1 MNKAANKKGI
11 AALALVAL
19 TGALALSVSLAWAIP
34 YAHSEK
40 EAEAGSGLIHVAVTL
55 DESAIG
61 GPTKAVWLP
70 INADDANVEAVMNE
84 FLNASEDKSDRFAHE
99 DYAMESMADHLSGK
113 EYTVAVYKAGAQNPG
128 TDGFAYTSAS
138 AGDSESAPVESGD
151 GIYITVT
158 K

>member
-1 MNKAANKKGI
+1 MAAAFI
-11 AALALVAL
+11 AVLCSAALCASFAFGL
-19 TGALALSVSLAWAIP
+19 P

-40 EAEAGSGLIHVAVTL
+40 EADAGHGIIHVAVTL
-55 DESAIG
+55 DAKATG

-70 INADDANVEAVMNE
+70 INADDATVEAVMNE

-99 DYAMESMADHLSGK
+99 DYAMESMADYLSGK
-113 EYTVAVYKAGAQNPG
+113 EYTIAVYKAGAQAPG

-138 AGDSESAPVESGD
+138 AGSDAGTTLESGD